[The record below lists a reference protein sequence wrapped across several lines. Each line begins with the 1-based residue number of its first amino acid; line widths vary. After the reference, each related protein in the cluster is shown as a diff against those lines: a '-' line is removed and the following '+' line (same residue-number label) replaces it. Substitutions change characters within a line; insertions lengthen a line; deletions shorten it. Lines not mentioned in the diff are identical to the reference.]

1 MNRSIFGMLLFV
13 NGLLLGGVLG
23 ILLARDTAPPAPAP
37 APPGP
42 VPHFQYEET
51 ADGRVTFFDQTS
63 GRHISFNRV
72 DDLWFVMTYD
82 PLSGTVTYTKT
93 KMVEDNSFLEAAEQ
107 LKESLPG
114 RLGQEFLLGA
124 PAK

>member
-1 MNRSIFGMLLFV
+1 MNRSIFGILLFV
-13 NGLLLGGVLG
+13 NGLLLGSVLG
-23 ILLARDTAPPAPAP
+23 ILVAQDQSPAPS
-37 APPGP
+37 PPP
-42 VPHFQYEET
+42 PPPPTPNFHYEET

-93 KMVEDNSFLEAAEQ
+93 KLVEDDSFLEAAEL
-107 LKESLPG
+107 LKEALPG
-114 RLGQEFLLGA
+114 RLGREFLLGT
-124 PAK
+124 PGK

>member
-1 MNRSIFGMLLFV
+1 MNRSIFGLLLFV
-13 NGLLLGGVLG
+13 NGLLLGGLMG
-23 ILLARDTAPPAPAP
+23 MLAAQDSKIAPVPQPPATPNYL
-37 APPGP
+37 
-42 VPHFQYEET
+42 YEET
-51 ADGRVTFFDQTS
+51 ADGRITFFDQTS

-82 PLSGTVTYTKT
+82 APAGTVTYTKT
-93 KMVEDNSFLEAAEQ
+93 KMVEDDSFLEAAEQ

-124 PAK
+124 PGN